1 MGVWLFVSLSLSPH
15 LGDFYPW
22 NKGCSSH
29 ATYMLREIP
38 HPPPLSPS
46 RRYHKSQ
53 AIYLESKD
61 SQKLSCVISS
71 VGANE
76 VTQRTLLPALCP
88 VPPPSGARH
97 HHPEAPAWP
106 AWGTDGLLCAWW
118 GVCAPG

>member
-1 MGVWLFVSLSLSPH
+1 MRVWLFLSLALSPY
-15 LGDFYPW
+15 LNYFYPW
-22 NKGCSSH
+22 NKGCSSL

-38 HPPPLSPS
+38 PHPPS

-76 VTQRTLLPALCP
+76 VTQLMLLSALCP
-88 VPPPSGARH
+88 VPPLSGARH
-97 HHPEAPAWP
+97 HCPEALAWP